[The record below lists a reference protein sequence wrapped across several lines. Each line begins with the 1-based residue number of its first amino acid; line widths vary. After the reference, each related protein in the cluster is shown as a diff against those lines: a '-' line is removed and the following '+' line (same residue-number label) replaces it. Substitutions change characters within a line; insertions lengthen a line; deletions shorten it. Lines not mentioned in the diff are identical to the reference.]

1 MYIFQQKCKLL
12 NSRCPCWWERNLW
25 KVEAI
30 HDGASQRSEML
41 LGKQNKK
48 QKMALIS
55 INPERQYKKRENSL
69 SSTVY
74 WKSLKQFH
82 FWSRFFTTSFQKYVS
97 FCLFFFEGVACH
109 CYGISIILHSS
120 LIMHS
125 FFHLYPP
132 LQSYSNWSQ

>member
-97 FCLFFFEGVACH
+97 FCLFVFFWGGSLPLLWDFNYSAFIINH
-109 CYGISIILHSS
+109 AFFFSSISSFTIL
-120 LIMHS
+120 
-125 FFHLYPP
+125 
-132 LQSYSNWSQ
+132 Q